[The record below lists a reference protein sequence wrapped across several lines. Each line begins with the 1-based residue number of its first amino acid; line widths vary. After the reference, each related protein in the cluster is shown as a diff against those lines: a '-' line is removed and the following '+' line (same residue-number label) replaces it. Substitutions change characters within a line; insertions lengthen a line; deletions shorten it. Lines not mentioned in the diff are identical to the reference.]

1 MGNDACVK
9 GFPEQ
14 QYEQYNLYTDIELEI
29 EGKRWQKSVSK
40 LKVPCNDF
48 LFHLFLLY
56 TYWRIC

>member
-29 EGKRWQKSVSK
+29 EGKR
-40 LKVPCNDF
+40 
-48 LFHLFLLY
+48 
-56 TYWRIC
+56 